1 MKVMPTN
8 NAERSTLVRN
18 GFERHR
24 LGWIDALPWLCIVL
38 WYVLAPGYLPLG
50 TQVILMI
57 IFALSLDLALGY
69 GGIETLGHAAL
80 FGVGAYGAG
89 LYALHVSSEPISGL
103 AIGALAGAVAA
114 LLTGALI
121 LRTRGLT
128 LVMLTLAVATLVA
141 ELASAWKSVTGGDDG
156 LHGYKIA
163 RLLGFFDFDMAGHT
177 AYWYAAAVLGVM
189 FVLSRWLVN
198 SPFGLTVRGIRDNP
212 VRMRMLGVPVTR
224 RLIMLYM
231 ISGAM
236 AGVAG
241 GLTAQVT
248 KLVGLDVLGLAL
260 SANVLIMLI
269 LGGPGRLYGA
279 FLGAAVFVILSDR
292 AAAVN
297 PFHWLF
303 ALGLL
308 LILTVRFAP
317 SGLLAAA
324 ENAVSRLIKRRS
336 GS

>member
-1 MKVMPTN
+1 
-8 NAERSTLVRN
+8 
-18 GFERHR
+18 
-24 LGWIDALPWLCIVL
+24 
-38 WYVLAPGYLPLG
+38 
-50 TQVILMI
+50 
-57 IFALSLDLALGY
+57 
-69 GGIETLGHAAL
+69 
-80 FGVGAYGAG
+80 
-89 LYALHVSSEPISGL
+89 
-103 AIGALAGAVAA
+103 
-114 LLTGALI
+114 
-121 LRTRGLT
+121 
-128 LVMLTLAVATLVA
+128 
-141 ELASAWKSVTGGDDG
+141 
-156 LHGYKIA
+156 
-163 RLLGFFDFDMAGHT
+163 
-177 AYWYAAAVLGVM
+177 
-189 FVLSRWLVN
+189 
-198 SPFGLTVRGIRDNP
+198 
-212 VRMRMLGVPVTR
+212 VTR

>member
-1 MKVMPTN
+1 
-8 NAERSTLVRN
+8 
-18 GFERHR
+18 
-24 LGWIDALPWLCIVL
+24 
-38 WYVLAPGYLPLG
+38 
-50 TQVILMI
+50 VIIMI
-57 IFALSLDLALGY
+57 IFTLSLDLALGY

-80 FGVGAYGAG
+80 FGFGAYGAG
-89 LYALHVSSEPISGL
+89 LYALHLSSEPISGL
-103 AIGALAGAVAA
+103 VVAALAGALGA

-128 LVMLTLAVATLVA
+128 LVMLTLAMATLLA
-141 ELASAWKSVTGGDDG
+141 EVASAWKSLTGGDDG
-156 LHGYKIA
+156 LSGYKIA
-163 RLLGFFDFDMAGHT
+163 PIFGLFEFDLAGHT
-177 AYWYAAAVLGVM
+177 AYWYATGALVIGFA
-189 FVLSRWLVN
+189 LSRWLVN

-212 VRMRMLGVPVTR
+212 VRMRMIGVHVTR
-224 RLIMLYM
+224 RLVMLYA
-231 ISGAM
+231 ISGAI
-236 AGVAG
+236 AGIAG

-292 AAAVN
+292 AAAAN

-317 SGLLAAA
+317 SGLLGAA
-324 ENAVSRLIKRRS
+324 ERAIGRVLRRR
-336 GS
+336 GRA